1 MTSSPPPPETP
12 ETPDTAAADATVAC
26 VVYRCRRQPE
36 MYLYLREDLDPDGD
50 TLPAAL
56 RERTGRLEEVMRLEL
71 HPQRRL
77 ARVDV
82 ARVLAAL
89 ADSGWFLQL
98 PPPELMANRLH
109 FGD

>member
-1 MTSSPPPPETP
+1 MSE
-12 ETPDTAAADATVAC
+12 AINC

-36 MYLYLREDLDPDGD
+36 MYLYLRADLDPEGD
-50 TLPAAL
+50 TLPAGL